1 MDIHTEIIKL
11 ILAELRRNVNMFEAK
26 PLEIKYFKARNPQKE
41 NCSNESS
48 ISWSG
53 AEAFTAELHQ

>member
-11 ILAELRRNVNMFEAK
+11 ILAELRRNVNIFEAK
-26 PLEIKYFKARNPQKE
+26 PLEIKYFKDRNPQKE
-41 NCSNESS
+41 NCPNESS